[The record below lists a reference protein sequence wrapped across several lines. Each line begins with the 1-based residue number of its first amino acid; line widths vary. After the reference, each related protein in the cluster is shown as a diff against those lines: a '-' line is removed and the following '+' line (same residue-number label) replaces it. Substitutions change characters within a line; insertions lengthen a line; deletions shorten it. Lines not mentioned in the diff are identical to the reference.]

1 MPDALPRDLH
11 YVDDT
16 QPGITRRKLRG
27 KFCYF
32 GPTGQRIV
40 DPQEI
45 QRINALA
52 VPPAYTDVWI
62 CSDPR
67 GHLQATG
74 RDARGRKQYR
84 YHPRWREVRD
94 SDKYSRLRDFGL
106 ALPKL
111 RKQLETLLEAPGL
124 SRDKVMATVITLLD
138 ATLIRVGNTQYARDN
153 RSYGLTTL
161 RNRHVEVNG
170 SAIQFQFRGK
180 SGVEHQI
187 TVKDR
192 RLARIIKRCQ
202 DIPGQNLFQYLDENG
217 ERHTI
222 TSADVNA
229 YLQTLT
235 GADFTAK
242 DYRTWAGSALA
253 LAVLRELEWQLESQA
268 KQHVV
273 AMVKDVA
280 RQLGNTPAVC
290 RKCYIHP
297 AVLEGFLLGALAQL
311 PKPRVRKGLRA
322 EEVALAMLLEKM
334 ACGEAMEDIFVVKR
348 CNKIIIHGRRA
359 GETTHQPA
367 EAAVWYRI
375 ADTRTNGFIGDGYD
389 HEYDAQRS
397 ITTLLTLLDS
407 RQVRL
412 AAACKEI
419 ADWVD
424 HQGGHPTALR
434 IRDRLNDIEKDT
446 PLIRNTLSS
455 LKPRNA
461 ARRAARKAK
470 TAHVVNDWRQAWT
483 ERLTAMAGMQRLPR
497 GFHGQGFV

>member
-1 MPDALPRDLH
+1 MPDNTLPDALPSDLH

-16 QPGITRRKLRG
+16 QPGITRKKLRD

-32 GPTGQRIV
+32 DPAGQRIT
-40 DPQEI
+40 DQDEI
-45 QRINALA
+45 KRINALA

-62 CSDPR
+62 CADPR

-94 SDKYSRLRDFGL
+94 ADKYSRLRDFGL

-111 RKQLETLLEAPGL
+111 RKQLEALLAAPGF

-170 SAIQFQFRGK
+170 NAILFQFRGK

-192 RLARIIKRCQ
+192 RLARIIKRCLE
-202 DIPGQNLFQYLDENG
+202 IPGQNLFQYLDENG
-217 ERHTI
+217 ERHTV
-222 TSADVNA
+222 SSSDVNS

-253 LAVLRELEWQLESQA
+253 LAVLRELQWESESDA
-268 KQHVV
+268 KRHVV
-273 AMVKDVA
+273 EMVKNVA
-280 RQLGNTPAVC
+280 KQLGNTPAVC

-297 AVLEGFLLGALAQL
+297 AVLDGFLLGALAEL
-311 PKPRVRKGLRA
+311 PRPRTRKGLRA
-322 EEVALAMLLEKM
+322 EEVGLAMFLEKM
-334 ACGEAMEDIFVVKR
+334 IETVEA
-348 CNKIIIHGRRA
+348 
-359 GETTHQPA
+359 
-367 EAAVWYRI
+367 
-375 ADTRTNGFIGDGYD
+375 TN
-389 HEYDAQRS
+389 
-397 ITTLLTLLDS
+397 
-407 RQVRL
+407 
-412 AAACKEI
+412 
-419 ADWVD
+419 
-424 HQGGHPTALR
+424 
-434 IRDRLNDIEKDT
+434 
-446 PLIRNTLSS
+446 
-455 LKPRNA
+455 
-461 ARRAARKAK
+461 
-470 TAHVVNDWRQAWT
+470 
-483 ERLTAMAGMQRLPR
+483 
-497 GFHGQGFV
+497 

>member
-32 GPTGQRIV
+32 EPSGQRIV
-40 DPQEI
+40 DPEEI

-52 VPPAYTDVWI
+52 VPPAYTNVWI
-62 CSDPR
+62 CPDPR

-94 SDKYSRLRDFGL
+94 TDKYARLRDFGL

-111 RKQLETLLEAPGL
+111 RKQLEALLAAPGF

-138 ATLIRVGNTQYARDN
+138 ATLIRVGNAQYARDN

-161 RNRHVEVNG
+161 RNRHVEING
-170 SAIQFQFRGK
+170 SAILFQFRGK
-180 SGVEHQI
+180 SGIEHQI

-192 RLARIIKRCQ
+192 RLARIVKRCQ
-202 DIPGQNLFQYLDENG
+202 EIPGQNLFQYLDENG

-222 TSADVNA
+222 TSADVNT

-253 LAVLRELEWQLESQA
+253 LAVLRELEWQPESQA

-273 AMVKDVA
+273 AMVKEVS

-297 AVLEGFLLGALAQL
+297 AVLEGFSLGALAQL
-311 PKPRVRKGLRA
+311 PRPRMRKGLRA
-322 EEVALAMLLEKM
+322 EEVALAMLLEKL
-334 ACGEAMEDIFVVKR
+334 ASE
-348 CNKIIIHGRRA
+348 
-359 GETTHQPA
+359 P
-367 EAAVWYRI
+367 
-375 ADTRTNGFIGDGYD
+375 TN
-389 HEYDAQRS
+389 
-397 ITTLLTLLDS
+397 
-407 RQVRL
+407 
-412 AAACKEI
+412 
-419 ADWVD
+419 
-424 HQGGHPTALR
+424 
-434 IRDRLNDIEKDT
+434 
-446 PLIRNTLSS
+446 
-455 LKPRNA
+455 
-461 ARRAARKAK
+461 
-470 TAHVVNDWRQAWT
+470 
-483 ERLTAMAGMQRLPR
+483 
-497 GFHGQGFV
+497 

>member
-1 MPDALPRDLH
+1 MPDTALLDVLPPDLH

-16 QPGITRRKLRG
+16 LPGITRRKLRG
-27 KFCYF
+27 KFRYF
-32 GPTGQRIV
+32 DAKGQRIT
-40 DPQEI
+40 DPDEI
-45 QRINALA
+45 KRINALA
-52 VPPAYTDVWI
+52 VPPAYSDVWI
-62 CSDPR
+62 CADPR

-94 SDKYSRLRDFGL
+94 ADKYSRLRDFGR

-111 RKQLETLLEAPGL
+111 RKQLEALLAAPGF

-161 RNRHVEVNG
+161 RSRHVEVNG
-170 SAIQFQFRGK
+170 SAILFQFRGK

-202 DIPGQNLFQYLDENG
+202 EIPGQNLFQYLDENG

-222 TSADVNA
+222 SSSDVNA

-253 LAVLRELEWQLESQA
+253 LAVLRELQWEPESDA
-268 KQHVV
+268 KRHVV
-273 AMVKDVA
+273 EMVKNVA

-297 AVLEGFLLGALAQL
+297 AVLDGFMLGALAQL
-311 PKPRVRKGLRA
+311 PRPRLRKGLKA
-322 EEVALAMLLEKM
+322 EEVGLAMYLEM
-334 ACGEAMEDIFVVKR
+334 MIEAEEKR
-348 CNKIIIHGRRA
+348 
-359 GETTHQPA
+359 
-367 EAAVWYRI
+367 
-375 ADTRTNGFIGDGYD
+375 
-389 HEYDAQRS
+389 
-397 ITTLLTLLDS
+397 
-407 RQVRL
+407 
-412 AAACKEI
+412 
-419 ADWVD
+419 
-424 HQGGHPTALR
+424 
-434 IRDRLNDIEKDT
+434 
-446 PLIRNTLSS
+446 
-455 LKPRNA
+455 
-461 ARRAARKAK
+461 
-470 TAHVVNDWRQAWT
+470 
-483 ERLTAMAGMQRLPR
+483 
-497 GFHGQGFV
+497 

>member
-32 GPTGQRIV
+32 DPTGQRIV

-138 ATLIRVGNTQYARDN
+138 ATLIRVGNTQYARNN

-253 LAVLRELEWQLESQA
+253 LAVLRELEWQPESQA

-280 RQLGNTPAVC
+280 RQLGNTPAVG

-334 ACGEAMEDIFVVKR
+334 ASEA
-348 CNKIIIHGRRA
+348 
-359 GETTHQPA
+359 
-367 EAAVWYRI
+367 
-375 ADTRTNGFIGDGYD
+375 TN
-389 HEYDAQRS
+389 
-397 ITTLLTLLDS
+397 
-407 RQVRL
+407 
-412 AAACKEI
+412 
-419 ADWVD
+419 
-424 HQGGHPTALR
+424 
-434 IRDRLNDIEKDT
+434 
-446 PLIRNTLSS
+446 
-455 LKPRNA
+455 
-461 ARRAARKAK
+461 
-470 TAHVVNDWRQAWT
+470 
-483 ERLTAMAGMQRLPR
+483 
-497 GFHGQGFV
+497 

>member
-1 MPDALPRDLH
+1 MPDALPSDLH

-16 QPGITRRKLRG
+16 QPGIRRKKQRG

-32 GPTGQRIV
+32 DPAGQRIT
-40 DPQEI
+40 DPDEI
-45 QRINALA
+45 RRINALA

-62 CSDPR
+62 CADPR

-94 SDKYSRLRDFGL
+94 LDKYSRLRDFGL

-111 RKQLETLLEAPGL
+111 RKQLEALLAAPGF

-161 RNRHVEVNG
+161 RNRHVEING
-170 SAIQFQFRGK
+170 SAILFQFRGK

-202 DIPGQNLFQYLDENG
+202 EIPGQNLFQYLDENG
-217 ERHTI
+217 ERHSI
-222 TSADVNA
+222 TSSDVNA

-253 LAVLRELEWQLESQA
+253 LAVLRELQWQPESEA
-268 KQHVV
+268 KRHVV
-273 AMVKDVA
+273 EMVKNVA

-297 AVLEGFLLGALAQL
+297 AVLEGFVLGTLAQL
-311 PKPRVRKGLRA
+311 PRPRMRKGLRA
-322 EEVALAMLLEKM
+322 EEVGLAMLLEKL
-334 ACGEAMEDIFVVKR
+334 V
-348 CNKIIIHGRRA
+348 
-359 GETTHQPA
+359 A
-367 EAAVWYRI
+367 EP
-375 ADTRTNGFIGDGYD
+375 TN
-389 HEYDAQRS
+389 
-397 ITTLLTLLDS
+397 
-407 RQVRL
+407 
-412 AAACKEI
+412 
-419 ADWVD
+419 
-424 HQGGHPTALR
+424 
-434 IRDRLNDIEKDT
+434 
-446 PLIRNTLSS
+446 
-455 LKPRNA
+455 
-461 ARRAARKAK
+461 
-470 TAHVVNDWRQAWT
+470 
-483 ERLTAMAGMQRLPR
+483 
-497 GFHGQGFV
+497 